1 MKMTDYQQPDDFLLD
16 KRQVRNS
23 FDLAAAS
30 YDEVAVLQ
38 REIGQRMAQRL
49 DLIRINP
56 QQILDAGAGTGSFSR
71 LLSQRYPHAR
81 VIALDVSHAMLTVAK
96 KSSSPPPAWRWWS
109 SLRKKHTRQVFA
121 CGDIEQ
127 LPLTDNS
134 VDLIFSN
141 LTLQWCNDLE
151 RVFKGFRRI
160 LRPDGLLMFST
171 FGPDTLKELRYCW
184 NKIDQF
190 THINTFIDMHDI
202 GDALLRQRFTEPV
215 MDVER
220 IILTY
225 RDIST
230 LMSDLKMLGAHNVN
244 AGRRQTLTGKGRI
257 RSLTEAYECYRENGV
272 LPASYEVVYGHAWAG
287 MHQTHK
293 NDSTADAIVPISQ
306 IQHRSLKG

>member
-1 MKMTDYQQPDDFLLD
+1 M
-16 KRQVRNS
+16 S
-23 FDLAAAS
+23 EAAKL
-30 YDEVAVLQ
+30 ELTQ
-38 REIGQRMAQRL
+38 
-49 DLIRINP
+49 
-56 QQILDAGAGTGSFSR
+56 
-71 LLSQRYPHAR
+71 
-81 VIALDVSHAMLTVAK
+81 ALMSGMTVAYH
-96 KSSSPPPAWRWWS
+96 A
-109 SLRKKHTRQVFA
+109 Q
-121 CGDIEQ
+121 E
-127 LPLTDNS
+127 
-134 VDLIFSN
+134 
-141 LTLQWCNDLE
+141 
-151 RVFKGFRRI
+151 
-160 LRPDGLLMFST
+160 RPDRLAVVSNYLF
-171 FGPDTLKELRYCW
+171 
-184 NKIDQF
+184 
-190 THINTFIDMHDI
+190 
-202 GDALLRQRFTEPV
+202 RQRFTEPV